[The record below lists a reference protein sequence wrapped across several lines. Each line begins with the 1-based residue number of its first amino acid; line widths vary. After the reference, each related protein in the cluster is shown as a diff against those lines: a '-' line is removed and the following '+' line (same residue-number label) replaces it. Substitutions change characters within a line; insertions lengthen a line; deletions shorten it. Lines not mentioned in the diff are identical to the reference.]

1 MPEHV
6 EEQVEMILERTGDG
20 VVLVEIVEIE
30 IYGRRNERPPHA
42 RVYRVKIDGEPYDF
56 TQRRVL
62 GRDILERANKRPP
75 ERFQLDKK
83 VHGGRFI
90 PVGLAETVD
99 LGEPGIEVFETFPL
113 DEREG

>member
-1 MPEHV
+1 MSV
-6 EEQVEMILERTGDG
+6 EIEETVEVIAAADG
-20 VVLVEIVEIE
+20 EALVVVEIVEIE
-30 IYGRRNERPPHA
+30 IYGRRNEKPPHA
-42 RVYRVKIDGEPYDF
+42 RVYRVKIDGQPYDF
-56 TQRRVL
+56 TQRIVL
-62 GRDILERANKRPP
+62 GRDILERAGKRPP

-90 PVGLAETVD
+90 PVGLAEKVD